1 MLRVAMLSFAHVHA
15 NRYAQHIVDHPEAEI
30 VCIWEDDKERGK
42 TASERFGVPVFD
54 DLEAVLNRDDVDG
67 VVINAYTSQHPWL
80 IKAAVEHGK
89 HVFTEKALTI
99 RTEDADELVDLVN
112 KSGIKFMIS
121 LPSRTR
127 PETLFMK
134 QVLDQ
139 GWLGEITMMRAR
151 IAHMA
156 ALDHWFHGGSAWFG
170 DAGLAGGGALFDL
183 GCHTVD
189 VMRWFMGEPKSVV
202 AKIQDFS
209 GAYSIDD
216 NSVIVVEFKN
226 KALGVLDTSWVHRT
240 GPNPIEIYGT
250 DGYLGRDPNGGLLL
264 RSTQL
269 EPQGIAGYIKPTD
282 LPDPLPLPI
291 DQWISAILHD
301 TAMTIT
307 IEDGRNLTEL
317 MERAYQAAREGC
329 EITF

>member
-15 NRYAQHIVDHPEAEI
+15 NMYAQHVVDHPEAEI

-54 DLEAVLNRDDVDG
+54 DLEAVLSRDDVDG

-89 HVFTEKALTI
+89 HVFTEKALSI

-170 DAGLAGGGALFDL
+170 DAELAGGGALFDL

-307 IEDGRNLTEL
+307 VEDGRNLTEL
-317 MERAYQAAREGC
+317 MERAYQAAREGR
-329 EITF
+329 EVTF